1 MKTYNKMI
9 RILVA
14 FECVWFDAW
23 VAQVDKAKAGLH
35 ATLIVRHP
43 TTRKLYINFDPGE
56 ELRVVSA
63 PSWSSQRTDA
73 FMLPTSPPCTV
84 PTCPWQRSCNSFASP
99 SAFTAWVLTSPKL
112 QKW

>member
-1 MKTYNKMI
+1 VVKTYNKMI

-56 ELRVVSA
+56 RQGMGFLCA
-63 PSWSSQRTDA
+63 PPEGQLCRA
-73 FMLPTSPPCTV
+73 LF
-84 PTCPWQRSCNSFASP
+84 
-99 SAFTAWVLTSPKL
+99 FT
-112 QKW
+112 